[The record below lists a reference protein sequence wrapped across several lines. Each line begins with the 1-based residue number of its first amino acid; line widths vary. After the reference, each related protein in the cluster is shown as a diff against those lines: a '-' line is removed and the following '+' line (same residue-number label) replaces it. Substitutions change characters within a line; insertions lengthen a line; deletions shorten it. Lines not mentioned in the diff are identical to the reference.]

1 MSSKKFGLYLGPSV
15 FFLILLFF
23 NPEDLNAA
31 SKAVLASSLWIAIW
45 WISEA
50 LPISVTALLPM
61 ILFPLTGGMEL
72 ADTTASYGHKLVF
85 LTMGGFIIAIAI
97 EKWNLHKRIALSII
111 YLIGTDIRKI
121 ILGFMLATA
130 FLSMWISN
138 TATSVMMLPI
148 GIVIIKQLKDN
159 SKVNVDERNTFAKA
173 LMLSIAYSASI
184 GGVSTLIGTPTNMV
198 MAGAISQIYG
208 YEISFIDWF
217 IFGFPLSMILLFFSW
232 YYLTRMA
239 FSFKEISFIGGREEI
254 SKLRQGLGSFTY
266 EQKVVSFVFIAA
278 AICWITKNFL
288 LKNIFPNI
296 DDTIIAIFFATLL
309 FIINSKD
316 KKEKILKWKDT
327 VNLPWGVLLL
337 LGSGMSFA
345 KAVDSSGLSQ
355 WVGNQISVFG
365 TLNLFFLLILL
376 ATVVNFLT
384 EIASNMAII
393 AMMLPILAPIC
404 LEFDL
409 HPFVL
414 MVAASVS
421 ASCAFMLP
429 VATPPNAIVFGSGFL
444 KMPDMV
450 KKGFLLNIT
459 SILIITVMVYFLL
472 PILWELVPD
481 KFPEDIKEII
491 SLN

>member
-1 MSSKKFGLYLGPSV
+1 MSSKKIGLYSGPTL

-23 NPEDLNAA
+23 NPPGLNAS
-31 SKAVLASSLWIAIW
+31 SKGVLASTLWIAIW
-45 WISEA
+45 WITEV
-50 LPISVTALLPM
+50 LPISMTALLPL

-85 LTMGGFIIAIAI
+85 LTMGGFMIAIAI
-97 EKWNLHKRIALSII
+97 EKWNLHKRIALNTI

-148 GIVIIKQLKDN
+148 GIVIIKHLKDN
-159 SKVNVDERNTFAKA
+159 SKGIGDESNTFAKA

-217 IFGFPLSMILLFFSW
+217 IFGFPLSILLLFFSW
-232 YYLTRMA
+232 FYLTRIA
-239 FSFKEISFIGGREEI
+239 FSFKEISFPGGREEI
-254 SKLRQGLGSFTY
+254 SELRRALGSFTY
-266 EQKVVSFVFIAA
+266 EQKVVSIVFIAA

-288 LKNIFPNI
+288 LKSISPNI

-309 FIINSKD
+309 FMINSKD
-316 KKEKILKWKDT
+316 KKEKILKWRDT
-327 VNLPWGVLLL
+327 LNLPWGVLLL

-345 KAVDSSGLSQ
+345 KAVDSSGLSI
-355 WVGNQISVFG
+355 WVGNQISAFG
-365 TLNLFFLLILL
+365 TMNLFLLLILL
-376 ATVVNFLT
+376 VTVVNFLT
-384 EIASNMAII
+384 EIASNMATI
-393 AMMLPILAPIC
+393 AMILPILAPIC

-429 VATPPNAIVFGSGFL
+429 VATPPNAVVFGSGYL

-450 KKGFLLNIT
+450 KKGFLLNVT
-459 SILIITVMVYFLL
+459 YILIITIMVYFLL

-481 KFPEDIKEII
+481 QFPEELI
-491 SLN
+491 SLI

>member
-1 MSSKKFGLYLGPSV
+1 MSFKRIGLYLGPTV

-23 NPEDLNAA
+23 NPADLNAA
-31 SKAVLASSLWIAIW
+31 SKGVLASILWIAIW
-45 WISEA
+45 WITEA
-50 LPISVTALLPM
+50 LPISVTAMLPM

-72 ADTTASYGHKLVF
+72 ADTTASFGHKLVF
-85 LTMGGFIIAIAI
+85 LTMGGFMIAIAI
-97 EKWNLHKRIALSII
+97 EKWNLHKRIALNII

-121 ILGFMLATA
+121 ILGFMLSTA

-159 SKVNVDERNTFAKA
+159 SEGSVDKSNTFAKA

-184 GGVSTLIGTPTNMV
+184 GGISTLIGTPTNMV

-217 IFGFPLSMILLFFSW
+217 IFGFPLSMLLLFISW
-232 YYLTRMA
+232 FYLTRIA
-239 FSFKEISFIGGREEI
+239 FSLKEISFTRGREEI
-254 SKLRQGLGSFTY
+254 SQLRRGLGSFTY
-266 EQKVVSFVFIAA
+266 EQKVVSFVFVAA
-278 AICWITKNFL
+278 AICWITKNFF

-309 FIINSKD
+309 FMINTKD
-316 KKEKILKWKDT
+316 KKGKILKWKDT
-327 VNLPWGVLLL
+327 LNLPWGVLLL

-345 KAVDSSGLSQ
+345 KAVDSSGLSI

-365 TLNLFFLLILL
+365 TMNLFLLIILL
-376 ATVVNFLT
+376 VTVVNFLT
-384 EIASNMAII
+384 EIASNMATI

-429 VATPPNAIVFGSGFL
+429 VATPPNAVVFGSGYL

-450 KKGFLLNIT
+450 KKGFLLNVT
-459 SILIITVMVYFLL
+459 SIIIITIMVYFLL

-481 KFPEDIKEII
+481 QFPEGLI

>member
-1 MSSKKFGLYLGPSV
+1 MSSKQVGLYLGPAL
-15 FFLILLFF
+15 FFLTLIFF
-23 NPEDLNAA
+23 NPPGLNGP
-31 SKAVLASSLWIAIW
+31 SRAVLASSLWIAIW
-45 WISEA
+45 WITEA
-50 LPISVTALLPM
+50 IPISVTALLPI
-61 ILFPLTGGMEL
+61 ILFPLSGGMEL

-97 EKWNLHKRIALSII
+97 EKWDLHKRIALNII
-111 YLIGTDIRKI
+111 HYIGTDIKKI
-121 ILGFMLATA
+121 ILGFMIATA

-148 GIVIIKQLKDN
+148 GIVIIKQLQEN
-159 SKVNVDERNTFAKA
+159 PNFSTGEHNTFAKA

-198 MAGAISQIYG
+198 MAGAISQIYD
-208 YEISFIDWF
+208 YEISFLDWF
-217 IFGFPLSMILLFFSW
+217 IFGFPLSTMILIFSW

-239 FSFKEISFIGGREEI
+239 FSFKETSFPGGREEI
-254 SKLRQGLGSFTY
+254 LKLREALGKITY

-278 AICWITKNFL
+278 AFCWITKNFI

-296 DDTIIAIFFATLL
+296 DDTIISIFFASLL
-309 FIINSKD
+309 FLINARG
-316 KKEKILKWKDT
+316 KKKKILKWEDT
-327 VNLPWGVLLL
+327 LNLPWGVLLL

-345 KAVDSSGLSQ
+345 KAVDSSGLSI
-355 WVGNQISVFG
+355 WVGNQISSFG
-365 TLNLFFLLILL
+365 TLNLFVLIVLLI
-376 ATVVNFLT
+376 TVVNFLT
-384 EIASNMAII
+384 EIASNMATI
-393 AMMLPILAPIC
+393 AMMLPILAPIA

-409 HPFVL
+409 NPFVL

-429 VATPPNAIVFGSGFL
+429 VATPPNAVVFGSGYL

-450 KKGFLLNIT
+450 KKGFLLNLT
-459 SILIITVMVYFLL
+459 SIVIIALMVYFVL

-481 KFPEDIKEII
+481 EFPKGLIP
-491 SLN
+491 

>member
-1 MSSKKFGLYLGPSV
+1 MSSKQVGLYLGPAL
-15 FFLILLFF
+15 FFLTLIFF
-23 NPEDLNAA
+23 NPPGLNDP
-31 SKAVLASSLWIAIW
+31 SRAVLASSLWIAIW
-45 WISEA
+45 WITEA
-50 LPISVTALLPM
+50 IPISVTALLPI
-61 ILFPLTGGMEL
+61 ILFPLSGGMEL

-97 EKWNLHKRIALSII
+97 EKWDLHKRIALNII
-111 YLIGTDIRKI
+111 HYIGTDIKKI
-121 ILGFMLATA
+121 ILGFMIATA

-148 GIVIIKQLKDN
+148 GIVIIKQLQEN
-159 SKVNVDERNTFAKA
+159 PNFSTGEHNTFAKA

-198 MAGAISQIYG
+198 MAGAISQIYD
-208 YEISFIDWF
+208 YEISFLDWF
-217 IFGFPLSMILLFFSW
+217 IFGFPLSTMILIFSW

-239 FSFKEISFIGGREEI
+239 FSFKETSFPGGREEI
-254 SKLRQGLGSFTY
+254 LKLREALGKITY

-278 AICWITKNFL
+278 AFCWITKNFI

-296 DDTIIAIFFATLL
+296 DDTIISIFFASLL
-309 FIINSKD
+309 FLINARG
-316 KKEKILKWKDT
+316 KKKKILKWEDT
-327 VNLPWGVLLL
+327 LNLPWGVLLL

-345 KAVDSSGLSQ
+345 KAVDSSGLSI
-355 WVGNQISVFG
+355 WVGNQISSFG
-365 TLNLFFLLILL
+365 TLNLFVLIVLLI
-376 ATVVNFLT
+376 TVVNFLT
-384 EIASNMAII
+384 EIASNMATI
-393 AMMLPILAPIC
+393 AMMLPILAPIA

-409 HPFVL
+409 NPFVL

-429 VATPPNAIVFGSGFL
+429 VATPPNAVVFGSGYL

-450 KKGFLLNIT
+450 KKGFLLNLA
-459 SILIITVMVYFLL
+459 SIVIIALMVYFVL

-481 KFPEDIKEII
+481 EFPKGLIP
-491 SLN
+491 